1 MKQKFLGGLTAAVV
15 VSTFGASLPSS
26 AQQSDDLSDRAL
38 AEASA
43 FLRQVGAVDKEN
55 SVLSDQGITANA
67 IAETVSTR
75 RTQSESRNESK
86 PQVAAVATAAPKP
99 QDASA
104 SDEAAAPQVSDEAET
119 ATAEFI
125 EEDAENVDLDS
136 ANEGADE
143 VADFTLAANSEAVG
157 QVHAHT
163 LDALPAATLYVRNIP
178 VLTFL
183 GEAAVTNSE
192 ASSDSDSAAGSAQLA
207 GSDHLVEVSQPESE
221 TGASAPA
228 ARATAIAALLHQL
241 TQEGF
246 DPGTIQVRWD
256 DEQEHYLIEA
266 ADMPLAVFEDHTI
279 LPDTTGEPAQDALQ
293 AANRLRRLLGNE
305 PPLTEIINQPE
316 PEVPA
321 VLVRASMSGAA
332 SWYGP
337 GFHGRRSASGEV
349 FNQNALT
356 AAHRTLPF
364 GTQVRVTNLATS
376 AQVVVRI
383 NDRGPFS
390 HGRIIDLSAAAARE
404 IGLYR
409 MGVAPVRVEVLEM
422 AQ

>member
-1 MKQKFLGGLTAAVV
+1 MKQKFLGSLTAAVV

-26 AQQSDDLSDRAL
+26 AQQSDEVSDRTL
-38 AEASA
+38 ADASA
-43 FLRQVGAVDKEN
+43 FLSQVGEVDKEN
-55 SVLSDQGITANA
+55 SGLPDQDLTANA
-67 IAETVSTR
+67 IAEAASPHRTR
-75 RTQSESRNESK
+75 IESK
-86 PQVAAVATAAPKP
+86 PSVAVATAAPKP
-99 QDASA
+99 PAATSPA
-104 SDEAAAPQVSDEAET
+104 TTSNDEAAAPQVS
-119 ATAEFI
+119 
-125 EEDAENVDLDS
+125 VDS
-136 ANEGADE
+136 AESTSEAAESTDLESTDE
-143 VADFTLAANSEAVG
+143 SAEETADFTLAANSESVG

-163 LDALPAATLYVRNIP
+163 LDALPAATLYVHNIP

-183 GEAAVTNSE
+183 GDAAVTNSDG
-192 ASSDSDSAAGSAQLA
+192 ASAADSAQSAGA
-207 GSDHLVEVSQPESE
+207 DHLVEAGQPELE
-221 TGASAPA
+221 TISSTPI

-241 TQEGF
+241 AQDGF

-266 ADMPLAVFEDHTI
+266 AETPLAVFADHTI

-321 VLVRASMSGAA
+321 VQVRASMSGNA

-409 MGVAPVRVEVLEM
+409 MGVAPVQIEVLEM